1 MAEVTLETI
10 RQYVAG
16 CKRCGLAAGRTHAVP
31 GEGCPTARLMCI
43 GEGPGYHEDRLGRPF
58 VGPSGQLL
66 DKILAA
72 AGFSRQTN
80 VFIANIVKCRPPA
93 NRDPLPEER
102 QACLPLLLKQIEIVN
117 PAIIVLLGAT
127 ALKGLINP
135 SAHITQLRGQWI
147 EWQGRLVIPTFHPSA
162 LLRNPPL
169 KRPVW
174 EDFKHVIDKYRQLV
188 NPSHHSDY
196 H

>member
-72 AGFSRQTN
+72 LRSKREL
-80 VFIANIVKCRPPA
+80 V
-93 NRDPLPEER
+93 PLDTR
-102 QACLPLLLKQIEIVN
+102 RRRIL
-117 PAIIVLLGAT
+117 AT
-127 ALKGLINP
+127 
-135 SAHITQLRGQWI
+135 
-147 EWQGRLVIPTFHPSA
+147 
-162 LLRNPPL
+162 
-169 KRPVW
+169 
-174 EDFKHVIDKYRQLV
+174 D
-188 NPSHHSDY
+188 
-196 H
+196 